1 MNCSF
6 ANQNACDV
14 FMNEVKFEN
23 EIQEMFEINLSHQ
36 LDFFFKMI
44 FWNHTIKC
52 LTQRSFIVYVKDN
65 KLS

>member
-36 LDFFFKMI
+36 LDFFF
-44 FWNHTIKC
+44 
-52 LTQRSFIVYVKDN
+52 
-65 KLS
+65 

>member
-6 ANQNACDV
+6 ENENACDV
-14 FMNEVKFEN
+14 FINEVKFEN
-23 EIQEMFEINLSHQ
+23 EIQEILETNLSHYI
-36 LDFFFKMI
+36 DFFFKMI

-52 LTQRSFIVYVKDN
+52 PAQRSFIVYVKDR